1 MTAISH
7 AVLRRIPKAELHCHL
22 DGSVR
27 PATLLELGRALGV
40 ELPAATEHELA
51 HHMYVRDARHL
62 EDYLT
67 RFDVTLSVM
76 QSRETLERITYEL
89 CEDAAADGVRYIEVR
104 YAPVLNTA
112 GGLSLEAAVEAP
124 LAALARARR
133 DCGIVARIV
142 ICGLRHLSPTL
153 SLELARLAVRFQGRG
168 VVGFDLAGGEA
179 GHPASAHRA
188 AFRHARDHGMCC
200 TCHAGEGA
208 GAESVADAVHACG
221 VQRIGH
227 GTRLIEDPRL
237 TDELAGRGIAIEA
250 CLTSN
255 VQTRAVPDYASH
267 PLRAYFERGMR
278 VTLNTDNRLMSA
290 TTLTA
295 EYAHAANELHFTL
308 DELCTLARNGFE
320 SAFLPDDER
329 RALLAE
335 VDRDFAALRAEAART
350 GMAWWPRERAWP
362 GGRVNGHGLVAA

>member
-1 MTAISH
+1 MPISD
-7 AVLRRIPKAELHCHL
+7 ALLRRIPKAELHCHL

-27 PATLLELGRALGV
+27 PTTLLDLGREYGV
-40 ELPAATEHELA
+40 PMPETSANALA

-67 RFDVTLSVM
+67 RFDVTLGVM
-76 QSRETLERITYEL
+76 QSERALERISFEL
-89 CEDAAADGVRYIEVR
+89 GEDAAADGVRYIEVR
-104 YAPVLNTA
+104 FAPVLNQRW
-112 GGLSLEAAVEAP
+112 GMSLEEAVEAS
-124 LAALARARR
+124 LRGLARAQAAH
-133 DCGIVARIV
+133 GIVGRIIV
-142 ICGLRHLSPTL
+142 CGLRHLSPDV
-153 SLELARLAVRFQGRG
+153 SLELARLAVAFQGKG

-188 AFRHARDHGMCC
+188 AFLHAREHGMFC

-208 GAESVADAVHACG
+208 GPESVADAVHVCG
-221 VQRIGH
+221 AQRIGH

-237 TDELAGRGIAIEA
+237 TDELAKNGIAIEA

-255 VQTRAVPDYASH
+255 VQTHAAKDYESH

-278 VTLNTDNRLMSA
+278 VTLNTDNRLMSG
-290 TTLTA
+290 TTLIA
-295 EYAHAANELHFTL
+295 EYAHAAKELEFSL

-329 RALLAE
+329 RALLAL
-335 VDRDFAALRAEAART
+335 VDREFALLRAEAA
-350 GMAWWPRERAWP
+350 
-362 GGRVNGHGLVAA
+362 

>member
-1 MTAISH
+1 VR
-7 AVLRRIPKAELHCHL
+7 AVSDALLRRIPKAELHCHL

-27 PATLLELGRALGV
+27 PTTLLDLGREYGV
-40 ELPAATEHELA
+40 PMPETSADALA

-67 RFDVTLSVM
+67 RFDVTLGVM
-76 QSRETLERITYEL
+76 QSERALERISFEL
-89 CEDAAADGVRYIEVR
+89 GEDAAADGVRYIEVR
-104 YAPVLNTA
+104 FAPVLNQQW
-112 GGLSLEAAVEAP
+112 GMSLEEAVEAS
-124 LAALARARR
+124 LRGLARAEAAH
-133 DCGIVARIV
+133 GIVGRIIV
-142 ICGLRHLSPTL
+142 CGLRHLSPDV
-153 SLELARLAVRFQGRG
+153 SLELARLAVAFQGKG

-188 AFRHARDHGMCC
+188 AFLHAREHGMFC

-208 GAESVADAVHACG
+208 GPESVADAVHVCG
-221 VQRIGH
+221 AQRIGH

-237 TDELAGRGIAIEA
+237 TDELAKNGIAIEA

-255 VQTRAVPDYASH
+255 VQTHAARDYESH

-278 VTLNTDNRLMSA
+278 VTLNTDNRLMSG
-290 TTLTA
+290 TTLIA
-295 EYAHAANELHFTL
+295 EYAHAAKELEFSL

-329 RALLAE
+329 RALLAL
-335 VDRDFAALRAEAART
+335 VDREFALLRAEAA
-350 GMAWWPRERAWP
+350 
-362 GGRVNGHGLVAA
+362 

>member
-1 MTAISH
+1 MPISD
-7 AVLRRIPKAELHCHL
+7 ALLRRIPKAELHCHL

-27 PATLLELGRALGV
+27 PTTLLDLGREYGV
-40 ELPAATEHELA
+40 PMPETSADALA

-67 RFDVTLSVM
+67 RFDVTLGVM
-76 QSRETLERITYEL
+76 QSERALERISFEL
-89 CEDAAADGVRYIEVR
+89 GEDAAADGVRYIEVR
-104 YAPVLNTA
+104 FAPVLNQRW
-112 GGLSLEAAVEAP
+112 GMSLEEAVEAS
-124 LAALARARR
+124 LRGLARAQAAH
-133 DCGIVARIV
+133 GIVGRIIV
-142 ICGLRHLSPTL
+142 CGLRHLSPDV
-153 SLELARLAVRFQGRG
+153 SLELARLAVAFQGKG

-188 AFRHARDHGMCC
+188 AFLHAREHGMFC

-208 GAESVADAVHACG
+208 GPESVADAVHVCG
-221 VQRIGH
+221 AQRIGH

-237 TDELAGRGIAIEA
+237 TDELAKNGIAIEA

-255 VQTRAVPDYASH
+255 VQTHAAKNYESH

-278 VTLNTDNRLMSA
+278 VTLNTDNRLMSG
-290 TTLTA
+290 TTLIA
-295 EYAHAANELHFTL
+295 EYAHAAKELEFSL

-329 RALLAE
+329 RALLAL
-335 VDRDFAALRAEAART
+335 VDREFALLRAEAA
-350 GMAWWPRERAWP
+350 
-362 GGRVNGHGLVAA
+362 

>member
-1 MTAISH
+1 MRPVSDAL
-7 AVLRRIPKAELHCHL
+7 LRRIPKAELHCHL

-27 PATLLELGRALGV
+27 PTTLLDLGREYGV
-40 ELPAATEHELA
+40 PMPETSADALA

-67 RFDVTLSVM
+67 RFDVTLGVM
-76 QSRETLERITYEL
+76 QSERALERISFEL
-89 CEDAAADGVRYIEVR
+89 GEDAAADGVRYIEVR
-104 YAPVLNTA
+104 FAPVLNQRW
-112 GGLSLEAAVEAP
+112 GMSLEEAVEAS
-124 LAALARARR
+124 LRGLARAQAAH
-133 DCGIVARIV
+133 GIVGRIIV
-142 ICGLRHLSPTL
+142 CGLRHLSPDV
-153 SLELARLAVRFQGRG
+153 SLELARLAVAFQGKG

-188 AFRHARDHGMCC
+188 AFLHAREHGMFC

-208 GAESVADAVHACG
+208 GPESVADAVHVCG
-221 VQRIGH
+221 AQRIGH

-237 TDELAGRGIAIEA
+237 TDELAKNGIAIEA

-255 VQTRAVPDYASH
+255 VQTHAAKDYESH

-278 VTLNTDNRLMSA
+278 VTLNTDNRLMSG
-290 TTLTA
+290 TTLIA
-295 EYAHAANELHFTL
+295 EYAHAAKELEFSL

-329 RALLAE
+329 RALLAL
-335 VDRDFAALRAEAART
+335 VDREFALLLAEAA
-350 GMAWWPRERAWP
+350 
-362 GGRVNGHGLVAA
+362 

>member
-1 MTAISH
+1 MPISD
-7 AVLRRIPKAELHCHL
+7 ALLRRIPKAELHCHL

-27 PATLLELGRALGV
+27 PTTLLDLGREYGV
-40 ELPAATEHELA
+40 PMPETSADALA

-67 RFDVTLSVM
+67 RFDVTLGVM
-76 QSRETLERITYEL
+76 QSERALERISFEL
-89 CEDAAADGVRYIEVR
+89 GEDAAADGVRYIEVR
-104 YAPVLNTA
+104 FAPVLNQQW
-112 GGLSLEAAVEAP
+112 GMSLEEAVEAS
-124 LAALARARR
+124 LRGLARAQAVH
-133 DCGIVARIV
+133 GIVGRIIV
-142 ICGLRHLSPTL
+142 CGLRHLSPDV
-153 SLELARLAVRFQGRG
+153 SLELARLAVAFQGKG

-188 AFRHARDHGMCC
+188 AFLHAREHGMFC

-208 GAESVADAVHACG
+208 GPESVADAVHVCG
-221 VQRIGH
+221 AQRIGH

-237 TDELAGRGIAIEA
+237 TDELAKNGIAIEA

-255 VQTRAVPDYASH
+255 VQTHAAKDYESH

-278 VTLNTDNRLMSA
+278 VTLNTDNRLMSG
-290 TTLTA
+290 TTLIA
-295 EYAHAANELHFTL
+295 EYAHAAKELEFSL

-329 RALLAE
+329 RALLAL
-335 VDRDFAALRAEAART
+335 VDREFALLRAEAA
-350 GMAWWPRERAWP
+350 
-362 GGRVNGHGLVAA
+362 

>member
-1 MTAISH
+1 MRPVSDAL
-7 AVLRRIPKAELHCHL
+7 LRRIPKAELHCHL

-27 PATLLELGRALGV
+27 PTTLLDLGREYGV
-40 ELPAATEHELA
+40 PMPETSAEALA

-67 RFDVTLSVM
+67 RFDVTLGVM
-76 QSRETLERITYEL
+76 QSERALERISFEL
-89 CEDAAADGVRYIEVR
+89 GEDAAADGVRYIEVR
-104 YAPVLNTA
+104 FAPVLNQQW
-112 GGLSLEAAVEAP
+112 GMSLEEAVEAS
-124 LAALARARR
+124 LRGLARAQAAH
-133 DCGIVARIV
+133 GIVGRIIV
-142 ICGLRHLSPTL
+142 CGLRHLSPDV
-153 SLELARLAVRFQGRG
+153 SLELARLAVAFQGKG

-188 AFRHARDHGMCC
+188 AFLHAREHGMFC

-208 GAESVADAVHACG
+208 GPESVADAVHVCG
-221 VQRIGH
+221 AQRIGH

-237 TDELAGRGIAIEA
+237 TDELAKNGIAIEA

-255 VQTRAVPDYASH
+255 VQTHAAKDYESH

-278 VTLNTDNRLMSA
+278 VTLNTDNRLMSG
-290 TTLTA
+290 TTLIA
-295 EYAHAANELHFTL
+295 EYAHAAKELEFSL

-329 RALLAE
+329 RALLAL
-335 VDRDFAALRAEAART
+335 VDLEFALLRAEAA
-350 GMAWWPRERAWP
+350 
-362 GGRVNGHGLVAA
+362 

>member
-1 MTAISH
+1 LTGLSH
-7 AVLRRIPKAELHCHL
+7 ALLKRIPKAELHCHL

-27 PATLLELGRALGV
+27 ASTLLELGREYGV
-40 ELPAATEHELA
+40 PMPEASADALA

-67 RFDVTLSVM
+67 RFDVTLGVM
-76 QSRETLERITYEL
+76 QSERSLERISFEL
-89 CEDAAADGVRYIEVR
+89 AEDAAADGVRYIEVR
-104 YAPVLNTA
+104 YAPVLNQQW
-112 GGLSLEAAVEAP
+112 GLSLEAAVEASVRG
-124 LAALARARR
+124 LARAQVMH
-133 DCGIVARIV
+133 GIVGRII
-142 ICGLRHLSPTL
+142 ICGLRHLSPDI
-153 SLELARLAVRFQGRG
+153 SLELARLAVAFQGKG

-188 AFRHARDHGMCC
+188 AFEYARNHGMFC

-208 GAESVADAVHACG
+208 GPESVADAVHACG

-237 TDELAGRGIAIEA
+237 TDELAKAGVAIEA

-255 VQTRAVPDYASH
+255 VQTRAAKDYESH

-278 VTLNTDNRLMSA
+278 VTLNTDNRLMSN

-295 EYAHAANELHFTL
+295 EYAHAANALHFGL
-308 DELCTLARNGFE
+308 SELCTIARNGFE

-329 RALLAE
+329 KSLLSA
-335 VDRDFAALRAEAART
+335 VDSEFAKLKAEAA
-350 GMAWWPRERAWP
+350 
-362 GGRVNGHGLVAA
+362 

>member
-1 MTAISH
+1 MPISD
-7 AVLRRIPKAELHCHL
+7 AQLRRIPKAELHCHL

-27 PATLLELGRALGV
+27 PTTLLDLGREYGV
-40 ELPAATEHELA
+40 PMPETSANALA

-67 RFDVTLSVM
+67 RFDVTLGVM
-76 QSRETLERITYEL
+76 QSERALERISFEL
-89 CEDAAADGVRYIEVR
+89 GEDAAADGVRYIEVR
-104 YAPVLNTA
+104 FAPVLNQRW
-112 GGLSLEAAVEAP
+112 GMSLEEAVEAS
-124 LAALARARR
+124 LRGLARAQAAH
-133 DCGIVARIV
+133 GIVGRIIV
-142 ICGLRHLSPTL
+142 CGLRHLSPDV
-153 SLELARLAVRFQGRG
+153 SLELARLAVAFQGKG

-188 AFRHARDHGMCC
+188 AFLHAREHGMFC

-208 GAESVADAVHACG
+208 GPESVADAVHICG
-221 VQRIGH
+221 AQRIGH

-237 TDELAGRGIAIEA
+237 TDELAKNGIAIEA

-255 VQTRAVPDYASH
+255 VQTHAAKDYESH

-278 VTLNTDNRLMSA
+278 VTLNTDNRLMSG
-290 TTLTA
+290 TTLIA
-295 EYAHAANELHFTL
+295 EYAHAAKELEFSL

-329 RALLAE
+329 RALLAL
-335 VDRDFAALRAEAART
+335 VDREFALLRAEAA
-350 GMAWWPRERAWP
+350 
-362 GGRVNGHGLVAA
+362 

>member
-1 MTAISH
+1 MTPISD
-7 AVLRRIPKAELHCHL
+7 ALLRRIPKAELHCHL

-27 PATLLELGRALGV
+27 PTTLLDLGREYGV
-40 ELPAATEHELA
+40 PMPETSADALA

-67 RFDVTLSVM
+67 RFDVTLGVM
-76 QSRETLERITYEL
+76 QSERALERISFEL
-89 CEDAAADGVRYIEVR
+89 GEDAAADGVRYIEVR
-104 YAPVLNTA
+104 FAPVLNQRW
-112 GGLSLEAAVEAP
+112 GMSLEEAVEAS
-124 LAALARARR
+124 LRGLARAQAAH
-133 DCGIVARIV
+133 GIVGRIIV
-142 ICGLRHLSPTL
+142 CGLRHLSPDV
-153 SLELARLAVRFQGRG
+153 SLELARLAVAFQGKG

-188 AFRHARDHGMCC
+188 AFLHAREHGMFC

-208 GAESVADAVHACG
+208 GPESVADAVHVCG
-221 VQRIGH
+221 AQRIGH

-237 TDELAGRGIAIEA
+237 TDELAKNGIAIEA

-255 VQTRAVPDYASH
+255 VQTHAAKDYESH

-278 VTLNTDNRLMSA
+278 VTLNTDNRLMSG
-290 TTLTA
+290 TTLIA
-295 EYAHAANELHFTL
+295 EYAHAAKELEFSL

-329 RALLAE
+329 RALLAL
-335 VDRDFAALRAEAART
+335 VDREFALLRAAA
-350 GMAWWPRERAWP
+350 A
-362 GGRVNGHGLVAA
+362 

>member
-1 MTAISH
+1 VRPVSDAL
-7 AVLRRIPKAELHCHL
+7 LRRIPKAELHCHL

-27 PATLLELGRALGV
+27 PTTLLDLGREYGV
-40 ELPAATEHELA
+40 PMPETSAEALA

-67 RFDVTLSVM
+67 RFDVTLGVM
-76 QSRETLERITYEL
+76 QSERALERISFEL
-89 CEDAAADGVRYIEVR
+89 GEDAAADGVRYIEVR
-104 YAPVLNTA
+104 FAPVLNQQW
-112 GGLSLEAAVEAP
+112 GMSLEEAVEAS
-124 LAALARARR
+124 LRGLARAEAAH
-133 DCGIVARIV
+133 GIVGRIIV
-142 ICGLRHLSPTL
+142 CGLRHLSPDV
-153 SLELARLAVRFQGRG
+153 SLELARLAVAFQGKG

-188 AFRHARDHGMCC
+188 AFLHAREHGMFC

-208 GAESVADAVHACG
+208 GPESVADAVHVCG
-221 VQRIGH
+221 AQRIGH

-237 TDELAGRGIAIEA
+237 TDELAKNGIAIEA

-255 VQTRAVPDYASH
+255 VQTHAAKDYESH

-278 VTLNTDNRLMSA
+278 VTLNTDNRLMSG
-290 TTLTA
+290 TTLIA
-295 EYAHAANELHFTL
+295 EYAHAAKELEFSL

-329 RALLAE
+329 RVLLAL
-335 VDRDFAALRAEAART
+335 VDREFALLRAEAA
-350 GMAWWPRERAWP
+350 
-362 GGRVNGHGLVAA
+362 

>member
-1 MTAISH
+1 MPISD
-7 AVLRRIPKAELHCHL
+7 ALLRRIPKAELHCHL

-27 PATLLELGRALGV
+27 PTTLLDLGREYGV
-40 ELPAATEHELA
+40 PMPETSADALA

-67 RFDVTLSVM
+67 RFDVTLGVM
-76 QSRETLERITYEL
+76 QSERALERISFEL
-89 CEDAAADGVRYIEVR
+89 GEDAAADGVRYIEVR
-104 YAPVLNTA
+104 FAPVLNQQW
-112 GGLSLEAAVEAP
+112 GMSLEEAVEAS
-124 LAALARARR
+124 LRGLARAQAVH
-133 DCGIVARIV
+133 GIVGRIIV
-142 ICGLRHLSPTL
+142 CGLRHLSPDV
-153 SLELARLAVRFQGRG
+153 SLELARLAVAFQGKG

-188 AFRHARDHGMCC
+188 AFLHAREHGMFC

-208 GAESVADAVHACG
+208 GPESVADAVHVCG
-221 VQRIGH
+221 AQRIGH

-237 TDELAGRGIAIEA
+237 TDELAKNGIAIEA

-255 VQTRAVPDYASH
+255 VQTHAAKNYESH

-278 VTLNTDNRLMSA
+278 VTLNTDNRLMSG
-290 TTLTA
+290 TTLIA
-295 EYAHAANELHFTL
+295 EYAHAAKELEFSL

-329 RALLAE
+329 RALLAL
-335 VDRDFAALRAEAART
+335 VDLEFALLRAEAA
-350 GMAWWPRERAWP
+350 
-362 GGRVNGHGLVAA
+362 

>member
-1 MTAISH
+1 MTPLPLEL
-7 AVLRRIPKAELHCHL
+7 LRRIPKAELHCHL

-27 PATLLELGRALGV
+27 ATTLLELGREYGV
-40 ELPAATEHELA
+40 AMPETTADALA

-67 RFDVTLSVM
+67 RFDVTLGVM
-76 QSRETLERITYEL
+76 QSASSLERIAYEL
-89 CEDAAADGVRYIEVR
+89 AEDAAADGARYIEVR
-104 YAPVLNTA
+104 FAPVLNRHW
-112 GGLSLEAAVEAP
+112 GLSLDAAVEAP
-124 LAALARARR
+124 LRGLARAQVAH
-133 DCGIVARIV
+133 GITGRVI
-142 ICGLRHLSPTL
+142 ICGLRHLSPDV
-153 SLELARLAVRFQGRG
+153 SLELARLAVAFQGKG

-188 AFRHARDHGMCC
+188 AFRHAHEHGMLC

-208 GAESVADAVHACG
+208 GPESVADAVHECG
-221 VQRIGH
+221 AQRIGH

-237 TDELAGRGIAIEA
+237 TDELAEAGVAIEA

-255 VQTRAVPDYASH
+255 VQTRAVRDYESH

-278 VTLNTDNRLMSA
+278 VTLNTDNRLMSG

-295 EYAHAANELHFTL
+295 EYAHAASELHFSL

-320 SAFLPDDER
+320 SAFVTDDER
-329 RALLAE
+329 RALLAGA
-335 VDRDFAALRAEAART
+335 DREFALLRAEAA
-350 GMAWWPRERAWP
+350 
-362 GGRVNGHGLVAA
+362 

>member
-1 MTAISH
+1 VTPISD
-7 AVLRRIPKAELHCHL
+7 ALLRRIPKAELHCHL

-27 PATLLELGRALGV
+27 PTTLLDLGREYGV
-40 ELPAATEHELA
+40 PMPETSADALA

-67 RFDVTLSVM
+67 RFDVTLGVM
-76 QSRETLERITYEL
+76 QSERALERISFEL
-89 CEDAAADGVRYIEVR
+89 GEDAAADGVRYIEVR
-104 YAPVLNTA
+104 FAPVLNQRW
-112 GGLSLEAAVEAP
+112 GMSLEEAVEAS
-124 LAALARARR
+124 LRGLARAQAAH
-133 DCGIVARIV
+133 GIVGRIIV
-142 ICGLRHLSPTL
+142 CGLRHLSPDV
-153 SLELARLAVRFQGRG
+153 SLELARLAVAFQGKG

-188 AFRHARDHGMCC
+188 AFLHAREHGMFC

-208 GAESVADAVHACG
+208 GPESVADAVHVCG
-221 VQRIGH
+221 AQRIGH

-237 TDELAGRGIAIEA
+237 TDELAKNGIAIEA

-255 VQTRAVPDYASH
+255 VQTHAAKDYESH

-278 VTLNTDNRLMSA
+278 VTLNTDNRLMSG
-290 TTLTA
+290 TTLIA
-295 EYAHAANELHFTL
+295 EYAHAAKELEFSL

-329 RALLAE
+329 RALLAL
-335 VDRDFAALRAEAART
+335 VDREFALLRAETA
-350 GMAWWPRERAWP
+350 
-362 GGRVNGHGLVAA
+362 

>member
-1 MTAISH
+1 VTPISD
-7 AVLRRIPKAELHCHL
+7 ALLRRIPKAELHCHL

-27 PATLLELGRALGV
+27 PTTLLDLGREYGV
-40 ELPAATEHELA
+40 PMPETSANALA

-67 RFDVTLSVM
+67 RFDVTLGVM
-76 QSRETLERITYEL
+76 QSERALERISFEL
-89 CEDAAADGVRYIEVR
+89 GEDAAADGVRYIEVR
-104 YAPVLNTA
+104 FAPVLNQRW
-112 GGLSLEAAVEAP
+112 GMSLEEAVEAS
-124 LAALARARR
+124 LRGLARAQAAH
-133 DCGIVARIV
+133 GIVGRIIV
-142 ICGLRHLSPTL
+142 CGLRHLSPDV
-153 SLELARLAVRFQGRG
+153 SLELARLAVAFQGKG

-188 AFRHARDHGMCC
+188 AFLHAREHGMFC

-208 GAESVADAVHACG
+208 GPESVADAVHVCG
-221 VQRIGH
+221 AQRIGH

-237 TDELAGRGIAIEA
+237 TDELAKNGIAIEA

-255 VQTRAVPDYASH
+255 VQTHAAKDYESH

-278 VTLNTDNRLMSA
+278 VTLNTDNRLMSG
-290 TTLTA
+290 TTLIA
-295 EYAHAANELHFTL
+295 EYAHAAKELEFSL

-329 RALLAE
+329 RALLAL
-335 VDRDFAALRAEAART
+335 VDREFALLRAETA
-350 GMAWWPRERAWP
+350 
-362 GGRVNGHGLVAA
+362 

>member
-1 MTAISH
+1 MPISD
-7 AVLRRIPKAELHCHL
+7 ALLRRIPKAELHCHL

-27 PATLLELGRALGV
+27 PTTLLDLGREYGV
-40 ELPAATEHELA
+40 PMPETSADALA

-67 RFDVTLSVM
+67 RFDVTLGVM
-76 QSRETLERITYEL
+76 QSERALERISFEL
-89 CEDAAADGVRYIEVR
+89 GEDAAADGVRYIEVR
-104 YAPVLNTA
+104 FAPVLNQRW
-112 GGLSLEAAVEAP
+112 GMSLEEAVEAS
-124 LAALARARR
+124 LRGLARAQAAH
-133 DCGIVARIV
+133 GIVGRIIV
-142 ICGLRHLSPTL
+142 CGLRHLSPDV
-153 SLELARLAVRFQGRG
+153 SLELARLAVAFQGKG

-188 AFRHARDHGMCC
+188 AFLHAREHGMFC

-208 GAESVADAVHACG
+208 GPESVADAVHVCG
-221 VQRIGH
+221 AQRIGH

-237 TDELAGRGIAIEA
+237 TDELAKNGIAIEA

-255 VQTRAVPDYASH
+255 VQTHAAKDYESH

-278 VTLNTDNRLMSA
+278 VTLNTDNRLMSG
-290 TTLTA
+290 TTLIA
-295 EYAHAANELHFTL
+295 EYAHAAKELEFSL

-329 RALLAE
+329 RALLGL
-335 VDRDFAALRAEAART
+335 VDREFALLRAEA
-350 GMAWWPRERAWP
+350 
-362 GGRVNGHGLVAA
+362 V

>member
-1 MTAISH
+1 MRPVSDAL
-7 AVLRRIPKAELHCHL
+7 LRRIPKAELHCHL

-27 PATLLELGRALGV
+27 PATLLDLGREYGV
-40 ELPAATEHELA
+40 PMPETSADALA

-67 RFDVTLSVM
+67 RFDVTLGVM
-76 QSRETLERITYEL
+76 QSERALERISFEL
-89 CEDAAADGVRYIEVR
+89 GEDAAADGVRYIEVR
-104 YAPVLNTA
+104 FAPVLNQRW
-112 GGLSLEAAVEAP
+112 GMSLEEAVEAS
-124 LAALARARR
+124 LRGLARAQAAH
-133 DCGIVARIV
+133 GIVGRIIV
-142 ICGLRHLSPTL
+142 CGLRHLSPDV
-153 SLELARLAVRFQGRG
+153 SLELARLAVAFQGKG

-188 AFRHARDHGMCC
+188 AFLHAREHGMFC

-208 GAESVADAVHACG
+208 GPESVADAVHVCG
-221 VQRIGH
+221 AQRIGH

-237 TDELAGRGIAIEA
+237 TDELAKNGIAIEA

-255 VQTRAVPDYASH
+255 VQTHAAKDYESH

-278 VTLNTDNRLMSA
+278 VTLNTDNRLMSG
-290 TTLTA
+290 TTLIA
-295 EYAHAANELHFTL
+295 EYAHAAKELEFSL

-329 RALLAE
+329 RALLAL
-335 VDRDFAALRAEAART
+335 VDREFALLRAEAA
-350 GMAWWPRERAWP
+350 
-362 GGRVNGHGLVAA
+362 